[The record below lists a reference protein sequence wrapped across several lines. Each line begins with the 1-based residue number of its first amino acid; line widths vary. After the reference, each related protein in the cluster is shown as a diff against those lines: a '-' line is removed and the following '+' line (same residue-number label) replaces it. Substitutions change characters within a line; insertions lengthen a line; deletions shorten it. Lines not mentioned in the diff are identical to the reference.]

1 MERFQNEV
9 KDFVLNPILDEILKE
24 ELEAVGETVVTKRSR
39 GKGSTDAGNIS
50 YEVPTAH
57 PHIKIGPDDLIA
69 HTNEFREAAKSSIGD
84 EAIIKGAQALATTGY
99 RLLSDSVL
107 LNRVNKAFE
116 AAKIEKD
123 SSL

>member
-1 MERFQNEV
+1 M
-9 KDFVLNPILDEILKE
+9 KDFVLNPILDGILKE
-24 ELEAVGETVVTKRSR
+24 ELEAVGETVVTERSR

-69 HTNEFREAAKSSIGD
+69 HTNEFREAAKSATGD
-84 EAIIKGAQALATTGY
+84 SALVKGAQVLAKTGY

-116 AAKIEKD
+116 AAKKKK
-123 SSL
+123 